1 MNKRDLLKE
10 PFWRL
15 SLRFGIIFIIVV
27 AIIQIIWE
35 LFETGNLTAI
45 SESFE
50 NGKWIVYAISKIVL
64 GLVYGVTM
72 AYFTKRN
79 AKKK

>member
-1 MNKRDLLKE
+1 MSKRDLLKE

-50 NGKWIVYAISKIVL
+50 NEKWVVYAISKIVL